1 MRPIPVNKYLPF
13 HGCSSDSNLSS
24 TLNSAEILQTLSSA
38 IEQVAERVSPS
49 VVSIGSEGRNGSG
62 IAWDEKGRIVTAY
75 HVVRGLDEVEV
86 GLESGRTITAKI
98 VASDRRSD
106 IALLKVEED
115 LTPIS
120 RGDSESLKVGQFVLA
135 LANPFAA
142 KASATSGIITGVRRD
157 FGGWW
162 GLDIQ
167 GAIVTDAR
175 VNPGY
180 SGGPLVDASGK
191 MVGMNVAWISSRGI
205 AVPIR
210 TVSRAVERLA
220 TGKPVGRAYLGIV
233 SNPVELPTDV
243 VGLPKQDYGLII
255 LSVESES
262 AAKKAGLALGDVL
275 VGFDGKPV
283 NGLRDLSGILTE
295 EAIGKESRVQ
305 ILRGGKLEE
314 LSITPGTAP
323 ERECE

>member
-1 MRPIPVNKYLPF
+1 M
-13 HGCSSDSNLSS
+13 
-24 TLNSAEILQTLSSA
+24 NSEEILQTLSSA

-62 IAWDEKGRIVTAY
+62 IAWDENGRIVTAY

-86 GLESGRTITAKI
+86 GLESGRTSVAKV

-106 IALLKVEED
+106 IALLKAEEV

-120 RGDSESLKVGQFVLA
+120 KGDSDSLKVGQFVLA
-135 LANPFAA
+135 LANPYAT

-157 FGGWW
+157 IGGWW

-191 MVGMNVAWISSRGI
+191 MVGMNVAWIASRGV
-205 AVPIR
+205 AVPIQ
-210 TVSRAVERLA
+210 TVSKAVDRLA
-220 TGKPVGRAYLGIV
+220 SGKPVGRAYLGIV

-262 AAKKAGLALGDVL
+262 PAKKAGLALGDVL
-275 VGFDGKPV
+275 VGFDGTAV
-283 NGLRDLSGILTE
+283 NRFHDLSGILTE
-295 EAIGKESRVQ
+295 EAIGRASKVQ
-305 ILRGGKLEE
+305 VLRGGKLQE
-314 LSITPGTAP
+314 LSITPGPAP

>member
-1 MRPIPVNKYLPF
+1 M
-13 HGCSSDSNLSS
+13 
-24 TLNSAEILQTLSSA
+24 NSAEFLQTLSTA

-62 IAWDEKGRIVTAY
+62 IVWDEKGHIVTAY

-86 GLESGRTITAKI
+86 GLESGRTLLAKV

-106 IALLKVEED
+106 IALLKVEEG
-115 LTPIS
+115 LYPIS
-120 RGDSESLKVGQFVLA
+120 KGDSESLKIGQFVLA
-135 LANPFAA
+135 LANPFAT

-162 GLDIQ
+162 GMDIQ

-191 MVGMNVAWISSRGI
+191 MVGMNVACVASRGI
-205 AVPIR
+205 AVPIQA
-210 TVSRAVERLA
+210 VSKAVERLA

-243 VGLPKQDYGLII
+243 VGLKQDYGLIV
-255 LSVESES
+255 LSVESDS
-262 AAKKAGLALGDVL
+262 PAKKAGLLLGDVL

-283 NGLRDLSGILTE
+283 SALRDLGGVLTE
-295 EAIGKESRVQ
+295 EAIGKASKVR
-305 ILRGGKLEE
+305 IIRGGKIEE
-314 LSITPGTAP
+314 LSITPGAAP

>member
-1 MRPIPVNKYLPF
+1 M
-13 HGCSSDSNLSS
+13 
-24 TLNSAEILQTLSSA
+24 NSAEFLQTLSAA

-62 IAWDEKGRIVTAY
+62 IVWDEKGHIVTAY
-75 HVVRGLDEVEV
+75 HVVRGLAEVEV
-86 GLESGRTITAKI
+86 GLESGRTLLAKV

-106 IALLKVEED
+106 IALLKVEEG
-115 LTPIS
+115 LYPIS
-120 RGDSESLKVGQFVLA
+120 KGDSESLKIGQFVLA
-135 LANPFAA
+135 LANPFAT
-142 KASATSGIITGVRRD
+142 KASVTSGIITGVRRD

-162 GLDIQ
+162 GMDIQ

-191 MVGMNVAWISSRGI
+191 MVGMNVAWVASRGI
-205 AVPIR
+205 AVPIQA
-210 TVSRAVERLA
+210 VSKAVERLA

-243 VGLPKQDYGLII
+243 VGLKQDYGLIM
-255 LSVESES
+255 LSVESDS
-262 AAKKAGLALGDVL
+262 PAKKAGLLLGDVL
-275 VGFDGKPV
+275 VGFDGKPMSA
-283 NGLRDLSGILTE
+283 LRDLGGVLTE
-295 EAIGKESRVQ
+295 EAIGKASKVR
-305 ILRGGKLEE
+305 IIRGGKIEE